1 MPGWGEFKIS
11 LSAFKQSGV
20 VAVDRVCHRFSLFL
34 QCIPSCSPLGLS
46 SQSDSSQVSD
56 TLVKLWTS
64 FNWAIAEV
72 CHVLSLL
79 PFWSLLNNFKITFVM
94 LRWPGQWLFLFF
106 FSERPS
112 VASQA
117 FLGLMSAWFS
127 KFISFSPSVVL
138 WRKLSTLY
146 FFPYLKARLTVKMKT
161 EPDTISTITQYLSGV
176 SVHWYLKILFF
187 IPE

>member
-1 MPGWGEFKIS
+1 MGWVQDKFICFQTKW
-11 LSAFKQSGV
+11 SGGSGQGV
-20 VAVDRVCHRFSLFL
+20 SQVFFV
-34 QCIPSCSPLGLS
+34 PSMHSFMQPLGPEQPIWFLS
-46 SQSDSSQVSD
+46 SVWHSSQIMNFFQLGYCRSLPCFISS
-56 TLVKLWTS
+56 TL
-64 FNWAIAEV
+64 
-72 CHVLSLL
+72 
-79 PFWSLLNNFKITFVM
+79 WSLLNNFKITFVM
-94 LRWPGQWLFLFF
+94 LRWPGQWLFFFFF